1 METTSHAVLAEGLT
15 KRYGAKSALDDFDL
29 TVAPGTVQGL
39 LGPNG
44 AGKTTAV
51 RILSTLLRPDGG
63 RALVAGH
70 DVTTDPRRVRRH
82 IGLVGQNAALDEAV
96 TGRRNLILF
105 GRLFHLDKRHAARRA
120 EELLER
126 FDLVEAADRGVKQYS
141 GGMRRRLDLAAS
153 MILAPTVLFLDEP
166 TTGLDPRARNEVW
179 EAVRSLLAGG
189 TAVLLTTQYLDE
201 ADKLADRIAVLDRGR
216 KIADDTP
223 ERLKRELGGDRI
235 EIVVREAAH
244 LQPALRV
251 LALVTEA
258 GGEPLVDAEERRVT
272 APVGDRVAALTHV
285 ARACQEEGITIEDIG
300 VRRPTLD
307 EVFLRLTG
315 HRAHEDDPDPT
326 TPARPDPSGPGDP
339 SDPPDP
345 SDPSDPSAPSGK
357 EVARR

>member
-1 METTSHAVLAEGLT
+1 MGTSMRAPMETSPETTSHAVLAQGLT
-15 KRYGAKSALDDFDL
+15 KRYGTTRALDDFDL
-29 TVAPGTVQGL
+29 TVPRGTVQGL

-70 DVTTDPRRVRRH
+70 DVAGDPRRVRRH
-82 IGLVGQNAALDEAV
+82 IGLVGQHPAVDEVV

-105 GRLFHLDKRHAARRA
+105 GRLFHLDRRRAARRA
-120 EELLER
+120 DELLEQ
-126 FDLVEAADRGVKQYS
+126 FGLVEVADRGVRQYS
-141 GGMRRRLDLAAS
+141 GGMRRRLDLAVS
-153 MILAPTVLFLDEP
+153 MILAPDVLFLDEP
-166 TTGLDPRARNEVW
+166 TTGLDPRGRNEVW

-223 ERLKRELGGDRI
+223 DRLKRELGGDRI
-235 EIVVREAAH
+235 EIVVRDVVDLPRVVEV
-244 LQPALRV
+244 PARV
-251 LALVTEA
+251 ADSA
-258 GGEPLVDAEERRVT
+258 GEPVLDREERRVT
-272 APVGDRVAALTHV
+272 APVDDRVAALTNV
-285 ARACQEEGITIEDIG
+285 ARTCQDEGIAIEDIG

-315 HRAHEDDPDPT
+315 RS
-326 TPARPDPSGPGDP
+326 AREPNRPGAGSDRPHPS
-339 SDPPDP
+339 SR
-345 SDPSDPSAPSGK
+345 PSAASVEEGIRP
-357 EVARR
+357 